1 MSADVDRKKSLGQDV
16 IQIHQPL
23 SERMATIQTAIIEC
37 MDATLSELKRSNTVI
52 EVDDLTVQNALFR
65 SFDAVIRSQLDPQ
78 WHRIGPKT
86 RQLVNDLATLRQL
99 LTYLLSFDA
108 VSFNQFLD
116 TILASNTTNFTTGK
130 AVLHPSPWLFL
141 PAADT
146 ILETARERVYKKVA
160 VQPDKAD
167 TNKDK
172 AILPAPSGKQNGSG
186 TTVKEGSVA
195 TTRPVAEDEDEYW
208 NDQDDSIFDNEA
220 LMTATASAPAV
231 APPEGSAGSSP
242 AKEARA
248 AEDMIHDLTQ
258 DDETPDDN
266 TAEAF
271 RTLSDKAKG
280 KQRATTDIPDDLYNA
295 RLDQKG
301 PWTYWSPEGTIPVLE
316 EQPKWFVLR
325 EILDEIENQIH
336 WSPVDFNES
345 VDTAVN
351 DTILIMCNSVRTVTT
366 LRKYLSSIP
375 ELNRE
380 ATTSNEDRTSQSG
393 RELLLARAAEYFLW
407 KGSMGKL
414 SRGIKAASTTTLAGI
429 VYNQDQAQN
438 TGAAANGQMV
448 RAGPSNGVAGGKDNN
463 YESAA
468 LKRKSMYKHGQ
479 HVNKRRRV
487 RGGGTINPNDRSSTK
502 VKPPGGLSTD
512 ILEREAAELADAS
525 AHASGAGEDGL
536 TSALPATL
544 QEVDEEFDPV
554 AFNEYFGLLE
564 TEQTVIIRAFAGD
577 EDDRILEE
585 LRPKYVVIYDPDPAF
600 VRRLEVSLA
609 YSVAVLRLVLTP

>member
-1 MSADVDRKKSLGQDV
+1 MIAFGSFVQFRVRYSDL
-16 IQIHQPL
+16 PL
-23 SERMATIQTAIIEC
+23 HN
-37 MDATLSELKRSNTVI
+37 KI

-86 RQLVNDLATLRQL
+86 RQLVNDLSVLRQL

-130 AVLHPSPWLFL
+130 PVMNPSPWLFL

-146 ILETARERVYKKVA
+146 ILETSRERVYKKVA
-160 VQPDKAD
+160 VQPEVEVKEKPNHSSPAKKAV
-167 TNKDK
+167 TNGSPAKNG
-172 AILPAPSGKQNGSG
+172 APAPPQD
-186 TTVKEGSVA
+186 VE
-195 TTRPVAEDEDEYW
+195 EDEEGYW
-208 NDQDDSIFDNEA
+208 DGHDDSIFDNEA
-220 LMTATASAPAV
+220 LLAATASAPSA
-231 APPEGSAGSSP
+231 APPEASAGTAP
-242 AKEARA
+242 THEART
-248 AEDMIHDLTQ
+248 AEKTIHDLTHM
-258 DDETPDDN
+258 DDGQADNTAEAFSDN

-271 RTLSDKAKG
+271 RMASDKGKG
-280 KQRATTDIPDDLYNA
+280 KQTENEDIPTDMYTSSLP
-295 RLDQKG
+295 QKG

-325 EILDEIENQIH
+325 EILDEIENQMH
-336 WSPVDFNES
+336 WSPVNLNEDI
-345 VDTAVN
+345 DTAVN

-380 ATTSNEDRTSQSG
+380 APVNEEQRTSQSG
-393 RELLLARAAEYFLW
+393 RELLLARASEYFLW
-407 KGSMGKL
+407 KGSMGRL

-438 TGAAANGQMV
+438 AAAMSNGQLV
-448 RAGPSNGVAGGKDNN
+448 QAGSSSVSGRGKDSD
-463 YESAA
+463 YMSAA
-468 LKRKSMYKHGQ
+468 LKRKSAYKHGQ
-479 HVNKRRRV
+479 PINKRRRV

-512 ILEREAAELADAS
+512 ILEREAAELADSA
-525 AHASGAGEDGL
+525 AHATGTGEDGAM
-536 TSALPATL
+536 SALPATL
-544 QEVDEEFDPV
+544 QEPDEEFDPI
-554 AFNEYFGLLE
+554 AFNEYFGLLDA
-564 TEQTVIIRAFAGD
+564 EQTVIIRAFAGD

-585 LRPKYVVIYDPDPAF
+585 LRPKYVIIYDPEPAF
-600 VRRLEVSLA
+600 VRRLEVSL
-609 YSVAVLRLVLTP
+609 